1 MLQEPVYLT
10 ITGVWEFSDMRP
22 DHAHHLYNRHEQAQD
37 NDPAYSTLF

>member
-1 MLQEPVYLT
+1 MLQEPVYPT

-22 DHAHHLYNRHEQAQD
+22 DHEHHLYNRHEQAQD